1 MSDSYKTKGFRH
13 FLNAFDYSL
22 SGLKAAFQ
30 QEAAFRHELSALC
43 VLLPT
48 AFWLDV
54 SAAERAIMVASLFLV
69 LIVELINSSIEA
81 VVDRVGLERHPLSGQ
96 AKDMGSSAVFIAMM
110 LVLLVWGIVLGDRFT
125 VA

>member
-1 MSDSYKTKGFRH
+1 MSDSYKTKGLKH
-13 FLNAFDYSL
+13 LWNALNYSF

-30 QEAAFRHELSALC
+30 QEAAFRHELSAFC
-43 VLLPT
+43 VLLPV

-54 SAAERAIMVASLFLV
+54 SVAERAIMVASLLLV
-69 LIVELINSSIEA
+69 LIVEMVNSSIEA

-110 LVLLVWGIVLGDRFT
+110 LVLVVWGIILLSPS
-125 VA
+125 